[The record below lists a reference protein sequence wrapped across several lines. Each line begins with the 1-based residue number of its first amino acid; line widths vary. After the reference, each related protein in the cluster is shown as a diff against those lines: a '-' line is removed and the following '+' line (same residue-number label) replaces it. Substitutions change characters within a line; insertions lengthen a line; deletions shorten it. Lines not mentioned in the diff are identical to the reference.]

1 MKLICLLLIT
11 GIATCD
17 FLRGADD
24 GASVE
29 TREPSAFDPARWPL
43 DKAVENMT
51 ALKLYELE
59 RFERLHFQL
68 RINLWYSIVDLERF
82 IQDESKDPQL
92 REGAKGQLVGIAKY
106 FAEKPKEPLV
116 PENPE
121 VAKKIREQFEA
132 APKEGAN
139 DRNQIQ
145 RELHEGF
152 APLMGGLF
160 DAIERFQAQAY
171 ARDLETQVIVDR
183 INAEQ
188 AGTGQPATRP
198 ESKSEV
204 SDKPQP
210 EAEGR
215 SR

>member
-51 ALKLYELE
+51 ALKLFELE

-171 ARDLETQVIVDR
+171 ARDLETQAIVDR

-188 AGTGQPATRP
+188 DGAGQPATASESKPEGDENTKP
-198 ESKSEV
+198 ESE
-204 SDKPQP
+204 PAP
-210 EAEGR
+210 R
-215 SR
+215 